1 MKKKR
6 FLFIIATMVAY
17 FLTLGGAISA
27 SAQDLGNP
35 IKFSIAGVD
44 EEPIEP
50 GYGKGPVLMPTVW
63 QDGYLLDFQGTHDVY
78 VLRLVDS
85 SDTVVY
91 STVVPSYQTQLWLPT
106 YLVGAYELQLYN
118 GSQYYFYGEIEL

>member
-1 MKKKR
+1 MKQKR
-6 FLFIIATMVAY
+6 TTFILAAMIAY
-17 FLTLGGAISA
+17 FLTLGGVLSA
-27 SAQDLGNP
+27 NASGFEVQ
-35 IKFSIAGVD
+35 IEFSVAGVD